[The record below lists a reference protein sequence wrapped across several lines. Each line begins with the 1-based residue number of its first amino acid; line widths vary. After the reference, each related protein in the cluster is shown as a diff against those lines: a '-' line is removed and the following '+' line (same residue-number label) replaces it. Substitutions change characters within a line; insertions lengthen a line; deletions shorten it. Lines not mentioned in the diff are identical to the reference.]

1 MSSSVSKRIHPNKTC
16 TASTHRHRWMH
27 RHDNRTTLAL
37 YLVLGF
43 WGFSSDSDW
52 LGVDRRFPPLIAITS
67 VKNNLQIGPINHSHD
82 NHHVASSPFCTSRH
96 GLNHHARCGDLVR
109 GCFGTCTGVLLFRC
123 GRVSSRILSR
133 VTFGVFFS
141 SSPRRFLHP
150 RQMFEI
156 CFQLFISWWMA
167 TSIMRLFLYL
177 EKRNVGVSLVKN
189 LFWCVFTTTLFT
201 KLFL

>member
-123 GRVSSRILSR
+123 GRVTSRILSR
-133 VTFGVFFS
+133 VTFGGSFFPHLRVDS
-141 SSPRRFLHP
+141 CIHAKCSKYVSNCSFPGGWL
-150 RQMFEI
+150 QVLCA
-156 CFQLFISWWMA
+156 CFCIS
-167 TSIMRLFLYL
+167 
-177 EKRNVGVSLVKN
+177 RNE
-189 LFWCVFTTTLFT
+189 TLGFHR
-201 KLFL
+201 